1 MGHAA
6 RILIVVVAA
15 SIASTARADTATP
28 PPPADPAP
36 APAPP
41 APRWD
46 DPEPVFGGAQ
56 RVSGK
61 ERDDVIA
68 FTFDDGPNEDTTP
81 AVLDALAKYDIP
93 ATFFIV
99 SRAVS
104 GKKGAARRAI
114 LLRAVAEGYTIGSH
128 TVNHPNLTGLEKK
141 KKLREIDVSLKQLTT
156 VLQTPVG
163 MFRPPFGALDAEG
176 SAHLRKRKLT
186 DVRWHIDSKDFR
198 HPNPR
203 KLRARV
209 AKQIAAG
216 GRGVFLFHDTKQST
230 ARAIEGILDDLEAMN
245 CARLAAGE
253 PPVLPVSLHYFLRDG
268 GVPRPVP
275 EAVEARTQRY
285 KDALPGRCA
294 ARPKPDQ
301 PVDPKA
307 SLAVDPAPATP

>member
-1 MGHAA
+1 VGHAA
-6 RILIVVVAA
+6 RILVVVVAMSA
-15 SIASTARADTATP
+15 AARADSTIVPAV
-28 PPPADPAP
+28 PPAPE
-36 APAPP
+36 PAPP
-41 APRWD
+41 SVKWD

-81 AVLDALAKYDIP
+81 LVLDALAKYDVP
-93 ATFFIV
+93 ATFFVV

-141 KKLREIDVSLKQLTT
+141 AKHREIDVSLKQLTA

-198 HPNPR
+198 HPNPK

-216 GRGVFLFHDTKQST
+216 GRGIFLFHDTKQST

-245 CARLAAGE
+245 CARLEAGE
-253 PPVLPVSLHYFLRDG
+253 APILPVSVHYFLRDD

-285 KDALPGRCA
+285 RDALPGRCA
-294 ARPKPDQ
+294 ARPKPEQ

-307 SLAVDPAPATP
+307 DEPPSSGD